1 MVGGI
6 SGPGVRASVVI
17 VVGVV
22 RTLQAARLI
31 APISGRV
38 ARALPGRA
46 AFYLAL
52 AAGYG
57 PAPAIRPDRPGV
69 GADRLLSPCS
79 QKYATRLGWKGQAA
93 PAPWPRLS
101 TPPTA
106 DFLRVL
112 LGLGRGARHRP
123 VRENRLEAD
132 RGRLKG
138 QAAADVGLTR
148 LRSAMDREAV
158 HRGDAVPGGDVVP
171 AGDIS
176 GPLLGRPRHTSAV
189 PTRIGSWSTSRHRRP
204 GLCIRTGQLL
214 QRYRE
219 LLPTELAD
227 SDSSVCRSPAWAA
240 RPL

>member
-6 SGPGVRASVVI
+6 SGPGVRAPVVI

-52 AAGYG
+52 ACGG
-57 PAPAIRPDRPGV
+57 IWSRTCDRSDRPV
-69 GADRLLSPCS
+69 SERIAF
-79 QKYATRLGWKGQAA
+79 YHHTRRSTPHRRGWKGQAA

-112 LGLGRGARHRP
+112 LGLGRGGRHRP
-123 VRENRLEAD
+123 ARENRLEAD

-138 QAAADVGLTR
+138 QAAADAWTDTPPVRGGSR
-148 LRSAMDREAV
+148 GGPP
-158 HRGDAVPGGDVVP
+158 GDAVPGGDVVP

-189 PTRIGSWSTSRHRRP
+189 PTRIGS
-204 GLCIRTGQLL
+204 
-214 QRYRE
+214 
-219 LLPTELAD
+219 
-227 SDSSVCRSPAWAA
+227 
-240 RPL
+240 